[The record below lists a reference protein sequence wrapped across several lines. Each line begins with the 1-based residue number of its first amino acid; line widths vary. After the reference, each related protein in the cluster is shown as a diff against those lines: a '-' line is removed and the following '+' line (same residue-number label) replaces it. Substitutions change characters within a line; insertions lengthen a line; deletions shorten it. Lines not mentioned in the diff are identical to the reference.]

1 MNNPTNNYYTVDKD
15 IIAWFCNT
23 CTKVLNSYKTF
34 SSSYKTWSFVGVS
47 DLIQIPVELLVKM
60 FFFGHKE
67 CNLKEWWVDL
77 LINVSMA
84 VRYIYSSFWILNTFY
99 PEHIFLVY
107 VHLSVGNTP
116 ASKKVS
122 GRTNDFKLSILQA
135 GLPALIF
142 CWFLVF
148 TLDIFF
154 LLFFFLSFIF
164 LIACF
169 WAFCCLFCCSLKGQ
183 RIWDCS
189 NGKRALLYHVRK

>member
-23 CTKVLNSYKTF
+23 YTKVLNSYKTF
-34 SSSYKTWSFVGVS
+34 SSSYKAWSFLGVS

-116 ASKKVS
+116 VSKKVS

-154 LLFFFLSFIF
+154 YYFSFFLLFYFFNCLLLSF
-164 LIACF
+164 L
-169 WAFCCLFCCSLKGQ
+169 LFILLFTQGPENLRLLK
-183 RIWDCS
+183 W
-189 NGKRALLYHVRK
+189 